1 MDNATATTNT
11 ATPNFEFFQGTLSE
25 SSTRP
30 QITVRRGGLMVI
42 TRAAVDM
49 LGDAVTHVQLAYD
62 GKTGTVGIR
71 TATEDTAGAYRL
83 RTQPKGP
90 SRLVSGKR
98 FFQHH
103 GLTVDKAHT
112 YTAETFGNGIVGF
125 RLTAAEATE
134 PATESAADATP
145 APAKKA
151 APRKIKTAA

>member
-1 MDNATATTNT
+1 MSTTTATTAATTNT
-11 ATPNFEFFQGTLSE
+11 TTPNFEFFQGTLSE

-62 GKTGTVGIR
+62 AKTGTVGIR

-134 PATESAADATP
+134 PAADATP
-145 APAKKA
+145 TPAKKA
-151 APRKIKTAA
+151 APRKIKNAA

>member
-1 MDNATATTNT
+1 MSTTTAT
-11 ATPNFEFFQGTLSE
+11 TPNFEFFQGTLSE

-42 TRAAVDM
+42 SRAAADL
-49 LGDAVTHVQLAYD
+49 LGDSVTHVQLAFD
-62 GKTGTVGIR
+62 AKTGTVGIR
-71 TATEDTAGAYRL
+71 AASEDTTGAYRL

-103 GLTVDKAHT
+103 GLAVDKAQT
-112 YTAETFGNGIVGF
+112 FAAETYGKDIVGF
-125 RLTAAEATE
+125 RLKDDAPEPAAE
-134 PATESAADATP
+134 PSKS

-151 APRKIKTAA
+151 ASRKTKTAA

>member
-1 MDNATATTNT
+1 MSITTAT
-11 ATPNFEFFQGTLSE
+11 TPNFEFFQGTLSE

-42 TRAAVDM
+42 SRAAADL
-49 LGDAVTHVQLAYD
+49 LGDSVTHVQLAFD
-62 GKTGTVGIR
+62 AKTGTVGIR
-71 TATEDTAGAYRL
+71 AATEDTAGAYRL

-103 GLTVDKAHT
+103 GLTVDKAQT
-112 YTAETFGNGIVGF
+112 YAAETFGKDIVGF
-125 RLTAAEATE
+125 RLKTDAPEPAAE
-134 PATESAADATP
+134 PSK

-151 APRKIKTAA
+151 TSRKTKTAA